1 MILSTPEHQETMENV
16 AAKCSA
22 KVSLIP
28 MVTSMPSNNMFSEHS
43 GEEAIGSVVELIRE
57 IEDSC
62 MIKGNSCLLIPLA
75 FTSLHQAL

>member
-28 MVTSMPSNNMFSEHS
+28 TVTSMPSNNMFSEHS
-43 GEEAIGSVVELIRE
+43 GEEAIGLVVELIRE

-62 MIKGNSCLLIPLA
+62 MIKGNSCLPTPLA
-75 FTSLHQAL
+75 FTSLYQAF